1 MELDDMKSYWQ
12 QLPAESSKSAD
23 ALNHMIKENRHPVLK
38 GIRRQLVIEMVGWL
52 IFLIVFYDFFD
63 GHKRSLYL
71 NLLVIG
77 AGIFVVAHNAFGY
90 LMARNLKAAGNLAS
104 TLSHYLTTT
113 KTYSI
118 VSIASRVVSTTA
130 VLLFLTDTIHFTKEK
145 YVILAGVVVLFAIQM
160 GLLIRLWIKRI
171 MNLEAAIQELRNA

>member
-12 QLPAESSKSAD
+12 QLPAESTRPE
-23 ALNHMIKENRHPVLK
+23 ALKQMVKENRHPVLK

-104 TLSHYLTTT
+104 TLSRYLTRT
-113 KTYSI
+113 KTYAIIS
-118 VSIASRVVSTTA
+118 VASRVASTTA
-130 VLLFLTDTIHFTKEK
+130 ILMFLTDTIHFTKEK
-145 YVILAGVVVLFAIQM
+145 YVILAGVVVLFAIQI

-171 MNLEAAIQELRNA
+171 MNLEASIQELRNA